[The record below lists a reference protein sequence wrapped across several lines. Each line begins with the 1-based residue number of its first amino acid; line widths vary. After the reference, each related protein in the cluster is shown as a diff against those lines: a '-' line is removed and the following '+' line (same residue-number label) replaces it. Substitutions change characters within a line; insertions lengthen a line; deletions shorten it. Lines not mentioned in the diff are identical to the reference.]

1 MSGLKLT
8 RTVDLS
14 NLTPEEVANVFCSWF
29 GEQQAEFFGHIAVIA
44 KAWPGAGLC
53 QQSYYIAE
61 NLDDDGR
68 FVIDT
73 IKGHIDLRAEGPSQ

>member
-1 MSGLKLT
+1 MSDVTLT

-14 NLTPEEVANVFCSWF
+14 DLSPEEVAAVFCSWYS
-29 GEQQAEFFGHIAVIA
+29 EQQAEFFGHIAVRA
-44 KAWPGAGLC
+44 KTWPGAGLC

-68 FVIDT
+68 FVIET
-73 IKGHIDLRAEGPSQ
+73 IKGHIDLRAESAA